1 MLRIK
6 HWVEWCAA
14 SGSQAAALS
23 RVDVRT
29 HDICVQFVRHNHDPT
44 FSLACLDAAT
54 AYPGPPCPL
63 RACCRLPL
71 TTARHRDGTRFALCP
86 RSFPLGGGIVI
97 HEIVT
102 ERCVVRRG
110 SRRPGTYILADIEGV
125 SLLHFL
131 EPYRA
136 STARVVPASH
146 YDLAHHG
153 A

>member
-1 MLRIK
+1 MPADWLPLPVNMLRVK

-97 HEIVT
+97 
-102 ERCVVRRG
+102 RAPQQLALSKRGRRYIQTCDYQRRAR
-110 SRRPGTYILADIEGV
+110 SRFVSWRTFLAR
-125 SLLHFL
+125 
-131 EPYRA
+131 Y
-136 STARVVPASH
+136 
-146 YDLAHHG
+146 
-153 A
+153 